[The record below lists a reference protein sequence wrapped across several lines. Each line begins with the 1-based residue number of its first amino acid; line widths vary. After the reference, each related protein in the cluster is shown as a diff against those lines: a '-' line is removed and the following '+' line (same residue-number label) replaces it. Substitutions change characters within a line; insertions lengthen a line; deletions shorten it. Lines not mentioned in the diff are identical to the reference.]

1 MHEADQN
8 LLNSYDKKNA
18 RISESQAYSLKG
30 TYEGGQFLQEF
41 QIIINVNNFQSN
53 FQGFR

>member
-18 RISESQAYSLKG
+18 GISESQAYLLKG